1 MNWNYTADTENVNK
15 GRSGI
20 IKAGEYEA
28 LIVNVEQRT
37 AKSGT
42 ESINVEFVLRND
54 VQQEYQN
61 KHVWMDVWRTQKT
74 IENGQYTRNIN
85 TISKVAGIQNGQKFE
100 GFESWVAAVKNRPCK
115 ITVGIETYNDKE
127 KNTVKW
133 LNDTAFPNVAHKF
146 KDTTTNTATQQPV
159 EEETDDL
166 PF

>member
-74 IENGQYTRNIN
+74 IENGQYARNIN

-133 LNDTAFPNVAHKF
+133 LNDTVFPNVAHKF
-146 KDTTTNTATQQPV
+146 KDTTTNTVTQQPV